1 MGAGFEQ
8 LKTRSATAA
17 ALSALIVLLEIFA
30 NIWCGGRVLF
40 FAVVVAAA
48 ALVCLETARLA
59 GRYRIT
65 VGLSSLS
72 ALLLTCVNLFWAT
85 TGEFDCALG
94 LRAKDAA
101 HNLAVSGIAGFFML
115 CAGIIIHGR
124 NSLDDAREVVG
135 IAFPG
140 YLLAGIGSAAA
151 ANLVLI
157 SSGSSWFLWL
167 LCVVAANDIAAYFGG
182 IKVGR
187 IKLAPALS
195 PNKSVE
201 GSVFGL
207 LFGCVIGIAL
217 SYVLLTGQ
225 SNVNL
230 LLLSAAL
237 VAIAQGGDL
246 LKSFLKRIAGVK
258 DSGSLLPGHGGMLD
272 RVDGILSSATALIIW
287 LSLN

>member
-1 MGAGFEQ
+1 M
-8 LKTRSATAA
+8 
-17 ALSALIVLLEIFA
+17 
-30 NIWCGGRVLF
+30 LF
-40 FAVVVAAA
+40 FAVIVAAA

-72 ALLLTCVNLFWAT
+72 ALLFTCVNLFWGT
-85 TGEFDCALG
+85 TGEFDCELG

-101 HNLAVSGIAGFFML
+101 HNLAVSGIAGL
-115 CAGIIIHGR
+115 VILGAGIIIHGR
-124 NSLDDAREVVG
+124 NSLDDAREAVAL
-135 IAFPG
+135 AFPG
-140 YLLAGIGSAAA
+140 YMLAGLGSAAA

-157 SSGSSWFLWL
+157 GSGNSWFLWL
-167 LCVVAANDIAAYFGG
+167 LCVVAANDVAAYFGG
-182 IKVGR
+182 IKFGR

-207 LFGCVIGIAL
+207 VFGCIIGITL
-217 SYVLLTGQ
+217 SYVLLTRQ
-225 SNVNL
+225 YSTSML
-230 LLLSAAL
+230 LLCAGL

-258 DSGSLLPGHGGMLD
+258 DSGSLLPGHGGILD
-272 RVDGILSSATALIIW
+272 RVDGILTASCALVIW